1 MDLFWGFG
9 LVMGHIPKKI
19 SYRRD
24 HSLKTSV
31 RCYAAIIHLCG
42 EQLHVVILI
51 IIIIVMIHVYIY
63 MLIIIIITIIIVII
77 FITVIDVYVCAY
89 VLCI

>member
-1 MDLFWGFG
+1 MDLYWGFG

-31 RCYAAIIHLCG
+31 RCYAPIIHLCG
-42 EQLHVVILI
+42 EQLHAVIL

-89 VLCI
+89 ALCI